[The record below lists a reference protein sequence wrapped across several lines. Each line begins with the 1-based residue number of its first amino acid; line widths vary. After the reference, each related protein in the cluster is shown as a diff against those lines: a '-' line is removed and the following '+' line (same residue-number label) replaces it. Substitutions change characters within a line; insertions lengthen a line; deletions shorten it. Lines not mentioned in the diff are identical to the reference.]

1 MADLLGGAGSPV
13 PEDDMDEK
21 IIGAQNAIDGLRLRE
36 ETLYTQIG
44 REAYGRDPDAWSQ
57 SEAMRQLQGDLAAAQ
72 ETLAALEAEKEEAA
86 AAKAAAEAEA
96 ARLAAQAEAEAAR
109 AAAQAELEKFRCQKC
124 GTQNPSGTRFC
135 QECGAPLAP
144 PTPVAKKFCGNC
156 GTEIPPGVRFCG
168 GCGAK
173 QG

>member
-1 MADLLGGAGSPV
+1 MADLLGGAGGLTPQ
-13 PEDDMDEK
+13 DGTDEK
-21 IIGAQNAIDGLRLRE
+21 IIGAQSAIDELRQRE
-36 ETLYTQIG
+36 EALYTQIG
-44 REAYGRDPDAWSQ
+44 REAYGQDPDAWSQ

-72 ETLAALEAEKEEAA
+72 ETLAALVAEKEAAA

-96 ARLAAQAEAEAAR
+96 ARLAAGAEAEAAR
-109 AAAQAELEKFRCQKC
+109 AAAQAEAEKFHCQKC
-124 GTQNPSGTRFC
+124 GTQNPGGTRFC

-144 PTPVAKKFCGNC
+144 PAPVAKKFCGNC